1 MMLMWGWVVTV
12 RAAPTW
18 GRGLPGLEKGDGHG
32 AQGTEGEQG
41 SDRKSEEE
49 VTRQ

>member
-18 GRGLPGLEKGDGHG
+18 GRGLPGLVTGKGDGDRGH
-32 AQGTEGEQG
+32 GTET
-41 SDRKSEEE
+41 EE
-49 VTRQ
+49 RR

>member
-18 GRGLPGLEKGDGHG
+18 GRGLPGMRLLSDT
-32 AQGTEGEQG
+32 GTRW
-41 SDRKSEEE
+41 DCC
-49 VTRQ
+49 